1 LRQTNFFLRFRNNSG
16 LDHSQT
22 NDYSHKTGHS
32 TQSVKATAQ
41 TPTPKQQRWFNQQ
54 PQPQPQHTGCLS
66 NSSKK
71 LPKLKL
77 PNQTKIRAETERLL
91 PNSFSE
97 VPTPPVV

>member
-54 PQPQPQHTGCLS
+54 PQPQNTGCLS

-71 LPKLKL
+71 TIQTETPQS
-77 PNQTKIRAETERLL
+77 NQDK
-91 PNSFSE
+91 S
-97 VPTPPVV
+97 